1 MAEWWNLG
9 LEVDGDDAPALS
21 DLLEALGAVAV
32 CLQAADQHIIALS
45 GDEPAGERHWPRTRV
60 TALVP
65 GDTDPQQLFD
75 ALREQAPQWAGH
87 PATRERF
94 ADQDWIAAFR
104 QRFEPLR
111 FGRLGVRASWS
122 PPFAEDVLDIV
133 IDPGMAFGTGAHATT
148 SLCLAA
154 LAAMPDVAGAR
165 VIDYG
170 CGSGILAIA
179 AARLGAAEVLA
190 VDIDPLACEIAAAN
204 AAANGVAERIRFGL
218 PTLAEGAQADIV
230 VANILLA
237 PLLAL
242 AGQLAGLPVPG
253 GRLIMSGITA
263 DQVDMLAG
271 RYRGLLVDVA
281 TDLQAGWAMLAGR
294 RPLEAA
300 C

>member
-1 MAEWWNLG
+1 VAEWWNLG

-75 ALREQAPQWAGH
+75 ALREQAPQWAGN

-122 PPFAEDVLDIV
+122 PPFAEDVVDIV

-179 AARLGAAEVLA
+179 AARLGAAAVLA
-190 VDIDPLACEIAAAN
+190 VDIDPQALYATIEN
-204 AAANGVAERIRFGL
+204 ARINGVEDRITVARPEALPAFSADGL
-218 PTLAEGAQADIV
+218 L
-230 VANILLA
+230 ANILARPLIELA
-237 PLLAL
+237 SRFATLLL
-242 AGQLAGLPVPG
+242 PG
-253 GRLIMSGITA
+253 GRLAVSGILA
-263 DQVDMLAG
+263 DQAAAVIAALEDAGLALTG
-271 RYRGLLVDVA
+271 QDER
-281 TDLQAGWAMLAGR
+281 TGWVRLDAVR
-294 RPLEAA
+294 R
-300 C
+300 